1 MRDAVGG
8 PLLLRLP
15 ARLAHCDAT
24 GVPVWLALAVGDDVS
39 VSVCEPLAEG
49 VASVASGE
57 TSALSGRVLVSARTP
72 SRLVCAGTRLR

>member
-1 MRDAVGG
+1 MGA

-57 TSALSGRVLVSARTP
+57 TSALRADACWFRRALP